1 MFNKIDVISKTNY
14 ILKKEY
20 GVTYDF
26 VTDIEFTNHEYGF
39 VIMSDDSTF
48 KINTEHMNPDF
59 IAKTIYD
66 SNRYLINH
74 TNHMFVLD
82 INESLDDSNLIE
94 CIIDISHGDN
104 AQYKVFMQN
113 GDEFIIPWTHGVIP
127 NKTDFKN
134 IVNNFTLS
142 H

>member
-1 MFNKIDVISKTNY
+1 MFNKMDVISKTNF

-26 VTDIEFTNHEYGF
+26 VTDIEFTSHEYGF

-82 INESLDDSNLIE
+82 INEALDDSNLIE

-142 H
+142 

>member
-1 MFNKIDVISKTNY
+1 MFNKIDIISKTNY

>member
-1 MFNKIDVISKTNY
+1 MNKNEIISKSNWM
-14 ILKKEY
+14 LKEY

-26 VTDIEFTNHEYGF
+26 ITDIEITNETHAF
-39 VIMSDDSTF
+39 IIMSDDSAF
-48 KINTEHMNPDF
+48 KIDIKHMNPEF
-59 IAKTIYD
+59 ISKTIYD

-82 INESLDDSNLIE
+82 INQSLDNSNLID
-94 CIIDISHGDN
+94 CIIDISYEDI
-104 AQYKVFMQN
+104 AQYKVFMEN
-113 GDEFIIPWTHGVIP
+113 GDEFIIPWTLGVTP
-127 NKTDFKN
+127 NKKDFTE